1 MFLIQITFSSPF
13 LSAVASTFHI
23 KAILFPGKNLHNCL
37 YNQTFANISVIH
49 HSLGEFSVDEIFLP
63 TRFFSEVLDCQ
74 HKTFQNWILIKSKW
88 FCVYCHANGSRHTYS
103 PNMITPNWS
112 AIQVKVCNGGKFSY
126 KSGFQFLARIH
137 WVFEESYSLSV
148 KIHVA
153 AKSALG
159 CLLSFSFHK
168 ATQWYCF
175 KVIKFPPQ
183 LFCKDSFSSI

>member
-1 MFLIQITFSSPF
+1 MWLWSENLFNFVYLYLIIKIIHLYNFVFLIQITFPSPF

-88 FCVYCHANGSRHTYS
+88 FCVYCHANGSRHKYS
-103 PNMITPNWS
+103 QT
-112 AIQVKVCNGGKFSY
+112 
-126 KSGFQFLARIH
+126 R
-137 WVFEESYSLSV
+137 
-148 KIHVA
+148 
-153 AKSALG
+153 
-159 CLLSFSFHK
+159 
-168 ATQWYCF
+168 
-175 KVIKFPPQ
+175 
-183 LFCKDSFSSI
+183 